1 MSNLKSKKCDLCPR
15 GCAVYREKGETG
27 FCGCGRNVR
36 VGRIAPH
43 FWEEPCICTEGGSG
57 AVFFCGCNLKCL
69 YCQNREIAFDGGCGL
84 ELTVDE
90 LADEYLRLQAMGVC
104 NINLVTPTPW
114 VEQIRESLDLS
125 WQRGLWLPV
134 VYNCGGY
141 ESVSAVRSLRGY
153 VSVYLADFKYSD
165 SGLARRFSSAPDY
178 PERAIEAIGQMIENV
193 GEPVFDG
200 DVLKKGV
207 IVRHLILPGYTG
219 NSVRCVE
226 MLRETFGDSIVY
238 SIMNQF
244 TPVCHLPGVPDR
256 TVTGEEYRSV
266 LACAGDVRF
275 LYIQEGGTA
284 AQSFIPEWDLKNPAE
299 RGKITS
305 F

>member
-1 MSNLKSKKCDLCPR
+1 MSNLEIKKCDLCPR
-15 GCAVYREKGETG
+15 RCAVDRKKGEIG
-27 FCGCGRNVR
+27 FCGCGKNVR

-43 FWEEPCICTEGGSG
+43 FWEEPCICSEGGSG
-57 AVFFCGCNLKCL
+57 AVFFCGCNLKCV
-69 YCQNREIAFDGGCGL
+69 YCQNRDIAFDGGCGL

-90 LADEYLRLQAMGVC
+90 LADEYLRLQAAGAC

-114 VEQIRESLDLS
+114 AEQIKESLDLS

-153 VSVYLADFKYSD
+153 VSVYLTDFKYSD
-165 SGLARRFSSAPDY
+165 SELAHRFSSAPDY
-178 PERAIEAIGQMIENV
+178 PERALEAIGQMVENV

-207 IVRHLILPGYTG
+207 IVRHLVLPGFID
-219 NSVRCVE
+219 NSVRCVKK
-226 MLRETFGDSIVY
+226 LREAFGDSVVY

-244 TPVCHLPGVPDR
+244 TSVCLLPDGPGGE
-256 TVTGEEYRSV
+256 VTDEEYLSV
-266 LACAGDVRF
+266 LAVAEGVRF
-275 LYIQEGGTA
+275 LYYQEGGA
-284 AQSFIPEWDLKNPAE
+284 VSESFIPEWNLKNPAE